1 VRNLTKT
8 IAAVSLLMPASAYSL
23 GIGDIKLHSAL
34 NQKLDAEIAL
44 LVSADENISD
54 IKVRLA
60 SPDKFDEAGVPWS
73 YFLSKIKF
81 KAVTQTDGSTIVK
94 LSSNEALREP
104 FLDFLLEV
112 TWASGNLYREFTVLV
127 DPPVSYKKATIPV
140 IQKPQQPIV
149 PSYADQPV
157 KIIDRD
163 ANVVSETSVGQYGP
177 TEKTDSVWKIAEKAN
192 IYDDVSIEQ
201 MMMSIY
207 EANPRAFYKKNV
219 NALMAGQTLKIP
231 EKDVVLKLSK
241 KQALAAFKQQ
251 DKVWNGRVGKK
262 EKQSNIDDSLLSSQ
276 LELEAPVLGEVGDKA
291 NIVTGDKT
299 TAKHIVDSEIDD
311 SKVASSDE
319 GLALQARMDKLEQ
332 QLVMMQ
338 KILLL
343 KDEQIAT
350 LQNKKQVEPSSKT
363 VETTEIAEPVV
374 APETKEPLDQG
385 KIKIKT
391 LAEIQAEKEAA
402 KVASVSVDDVQKP
415 VETTTK
421 AQVSPEKEPAKVE
434 PVKKPKPKFKLKPAP
449 VVEEET
455 DYLTLAIGGGSAL
468 ILSVLGVLWWR
479 RRAVEEDDDDTESVF
494 AMASEISLPD
504 SPDDKLTIPVADDSS
519 LYNVGT
525 VGESSF
531 LSEFTP
537 SDFDAFDTD
546 QTEVDPVAE
555 ADVYLAYGRYQQAE
569 DLMLQAIKDYPER
582 DECKLKLLEIYFT
595 NENKNSFED
604 YAKELVAEGKPE
616 NSGFWD
622 KVVEMGREIDPD
634 SSLYSDKASFESVD
648 LEKQQESEQVE
659 LEVVKGGASNIE
671 EIDENIDFDLSV
683 FEDADTADNS
693 IESAIDVND
702 VSTLDTE
709 KNVADENGLDFDLSI
724 FDLDETD
731 EERPEI
737 SAAETESVESIEFDL
752 NSDPVI
758 APESEEKKVEES
770 NKAADVETFDFDFD
784 LGTEA
789 EEAIVEPET
798 IDLTTETDIDIDL
811 ENFDFSS
818 DDKQEDSTALNV
830 DDEVEVIDKSK
841 VEDFDFDFD
850 MPETP
855 SAIADSGISLE
866 EGVSDLTDMDELETK
881 LDLAKAYIDMGDTD
895 AAADIA
901 KEVLEKG
908 SAEQKQAAQEV
919 LDQLK

>member
-44 LVSADENISD
+44 LVSAGDKISD

-81 KAVTQTDGSTIVK
+81 KAVTRADGSTIVK

-140 IQKPQQPIV
+140 IQKPQQSATPT
-149 PSYADQPV
+149 YADQPV
-157 KIIDRD
+157 KIINRD
-163 ANVVSETSVGQYGP
+163 VDVASRTSAGEYGP
-177 TEKTDSVWKIAEKAN
+177 TAKTDSLWKIASKTN
-192 IYDDVSIEQ
+192 VYDDVSIEQ

-231 EKDVVLKLSK
+231 EKDVILKLSK

-251 DKVWNGRVGKK
+251 DNVWKGRVAKK
-262 EKQSNIDDSLLSSQ
+262 EKQSSIEDSLLASQ
-276 LELEAPVLGEVGDKA
+276 LELEAPVVDEIGDTVDV
-291 NIVTGDKT
+291 VTGDKS

-338 KILLL
+338 KILIL

-350 LQNKKQVEPSSKT
+350 LQNKKLIEPSSKAAET
-363 VETTEIAEPVV
+363 TEVAEPVVTPETTEIVEP
-374 APETKEPLDQG
+374 G

-391 LAEIQAEKEAA
+391 LAEVQAEEEAA
-402 KVASVSVDDVQKP
+402 KVASNEVVKKP
-415 VETTTK
+415 IETTK
-421 AQVSPEKEPAKVE
+421 VAPEKTPVKVE

-449 VVEEET
+449 VIEEET

-468 ILSVLGVLWWR
+468 ILSALGVLWWR
-479 RRAVEEDDDDTESVF
+479 RRTVEEEDDTESMF
-494 AMASEISLPD
+494 AAASEISLPD
-504 SPDDKLTIPVADDSS
+504 ASDDELSIPVADDSS

-546 QTEVDPVAE
+546 QSEVDPVSE

-595 NENKNSFED
+595 NENKSSYED

-616 NSGFWD
+616 DSEFWD
-622 KVVEMGREIDPD
+622 KVVEMGREIAPD
-634 SSLYSDKASFESVD
+634 SPLYTDKASFESVD
-648 LEKQQESEQVE
+648 LEKAKTQESEQVA
-659 LEVVKGGASNIE
+659 LEVVKDEEEVNEELDVSTDFDLSIFEDTVDSSIVSAIEVQDASTTLDE
-671 EIDENIDFDLSV
+671 DAAEADENVLDFDLSV
-683 FEDADTADNS
+683 F
-693 IESAIDVND
+693 
-702 VSTLDTE
+702 
-709 KNVADENGLDFDLSI
+709 
-724 FDLDETD
+724 DLDGTD
-731 EERPEI
+731 DDKSEI
-737 SAAETESVESIEFDL
+737 SATESVESIEFDL
-752 NSDPVI
+752 NSE
-758 APESEEKKVEES
+758 PEEIKIEEPSETP
-770 NKAADVETFDFDFD
+770 DVESFDFDFD
-784 LGTEA
+784 LGTET
-789 EEAIVEPET
+789 EEASVEPE
-798 IDLTTETDIDIDL
+798 IIELAAETDIDIDL
-811 ENFDFSS
+811 ESFDFSS
-818 DDKQEDSTALNV
+818 DDKQEDNAVSNV
-830 DDEVEVIDKSK
+830 DDEIEVIDKSE
-841 VEDFDFDFD
+841 VEEFEFDFDAPEVPSQS
-850 MPETP
+850 PETDP
-855 SAIADSGISLE
+855 VISLDE
-866 EGVSDLTDMDELETK
+866 SVSDLTDMDELETK
-881 LDLAKAYIDMGDTD
+881 LDLAKAYIDMGDAD
-895 AAADIA
+895 AAVDIA

-908 SAEQKQAAQEV
+908 STEQKKAAQEV

>member
-1 VRNLTKT
+1 VSNLTKT

-44 LVSADENISD
+44 LVSADEKISD

-140 IQKPQQPIV
+140 IQKPQQPATPI
-149 PSYADQPV
+149 YANQPV
-157 KIIDRD
+157 KIINKD
-163 ANVVSETSVGQYGP
+163 VELVSRASVEQYGP
-177 TEKTDSVWKIAEKAN
+177 TTKIDSLWKVAEKAN
-192 IYDDVSIEQ
+192 VYDDVTIEQ

-231 EKDVVLKLSK
+231 EKDVILKLSR

-251 DKVWNGRVGKK
+251 DNVWNGRVGKK
-262 EKQSNIDDSLLSSQ
+262 EAQSNIDDSLLASQ
-276 LELEAPVLGEVGDKA
+276 LELEAPALDEIGDTA
-291 NIVTGDKT
+291 NVVTSDKT
-299 TAKHIVDSEIDD
+299 TAKHIIDSEIDD

-338 KILLL
+338 KILIL

-350 LQNKKQVEPSSKT
+350 LQNKKQIEPSSKT
-363 VETTEIAEPVV
+363 LETTESVVKPEIKEIVEP
-374 APETKEPLDQG
+374 G

-391 LAEIQAEKEAA
+391 LADIQAEKEAVKVTSVEEVKKPIEATQVLA
-402 KVASVSVDDVQKP
+402 KKTP
-415 VETTTK
+415 T
-421 AQVSPEKEPAKVE
+421 KVE
-434 PVKKPKPKFKLKPAP
+434 QVKKEKPKPKFKLKPAP

-455 DYLTLAIGGGSAL
+455 DYLTLAVGGGSAL

-479 RRAVEEDDDDTESVF
+479 RRTVEEEEDTESMF
-494 AMASEISLPD
+494 AAASEIILP
-504 SPDDKLTIPVADDSS
+504 SAPDDELSIPVADDSS

-546 QTEVDPVAE
+546 QSEVDPVSE

-595 NENKNSFED
+595 NENKSSFEN

-616 NSGFWD
+616 DSEFWD
-622 KVVEMGREIDPD
+622 KVVEMGREIDPE
-634 SSLYSDKASFESVD
+634 SSLYTDKASFESVD
-648 LEKQQESEQVE
+648 LEKEQKQESEQV
-659 LEVVKGGASNIE
+659 VKDEAENIE
-671 EIDENIDFDLSV
+671 ELDTNVDFDLSV
-683 FEDADTADNS
+683 FEDADTADSSKASTIEVQNDS
-693 IESAIDVND
+693 ATLDEESA
-702 VSTLDTE
+702 E
-709 KNVADENGLDFDLSI
+709 ADENVLDFDLSV
-724 FDLDETD
+724 FDLDGADD
-731 EERPEI
+731 EKPEV
-737 SAAETESVESIEFDL
+737 SATETESIESIEFDL
-752 NSDPVI
+752 TPDPVSE
-758 APESEEKKVEES
+758 PEEIKVEENS
-770 NKAADVETFDFDFD
+770 ETTDVESFDFDFD
-784 LGTEA
+784 LGSETE
-789 EEAIVEPET
+789 EPSVEPEV
-798 IDLTTETDIDIDL
+798 IDLTSETDIDIDL
-811 ENFDFSS
+811 ESFDFSS
-818 DDKQEDSTALNV
+818 DDKQEDSTTLNV
-830 DDEVEVIDKSK
+830 DDEVEALDKNE
-841 VEDFDFDFD
+841 VENFDFDFD
-850 MPETP
+850 ATEVP
-855 SAIADSGISLE
+855 SQSPATDPVINLDES
-866 EGVSDLTDMDELETK
+866 VSDLTDMDELETK
-881 LDLAKAYIDMGDTD
+881 LDLAKAYIDMGDSD

-901 KEVLEKG
+901 KEVLDKG
-908 SAEQKQAAQEV
+908 SAEQKKAAQEV

>member
-44 LVSADENISD
+44 LVSAGDKVSD
-54 IKVRLA
+54 IKVKLA

-81 KAVTQTDGSTIVK
+81 KAVTRADGSTVVK

-140 IQKPQQPIV
+140 IQKPQQSATPT
-149 PSYADQPV
+149 YANQPV
-157 KIIDRD
+157 KIINRD
-163 ANVVSETSVGQYGP
+163 VDIASRVSVGEYGP
-177 TEKTDSVWKIAEKAN
+177 TEKTDSLWKIANKTN
-192 IYDDVSIEQ
+192 VYDDVSIEQ

-231 EKDVVLKLSK
+231 EKDVILKLSK

-251 DKVWNGRVGKK
+251 DNVWKGRVAKK
-262 EKQSNIDDSLLSSQ
+262 EKQPSVEDNLLASQ
-276 LELEAPVLGEVGDKA
+276 LELEAPVVDKIGDGVDV
-291 NIVTGDKT
+291 VTGDKT

-311 SKVASSDE
+311 SKIASSDE

-338 KILLL
+338 KILIL

-350 LQNKKQVEPSSKT
+350 LQNKKQIEPSSKT
-363 VETTEIAEPVV
+363 EETTEIAKPVV
-374 APETKEPLDQG
+374 TPETTEIVEPG

-391 LAEIQAEKEAA
+391 LAEVQAEEEAA
-402 KVASVSVDDVQKP
+402 KVASSEVVKKP
-415 VETTTK
+415 IETTEV
-421 AQVSPEKEPAKVE
+421 AQVAPKKTPAKVD

-468 ILSVLGVLWWR
+468 ILSALGVLWWR
-479 RRAVEEDDDDTESVF
+479 RRTVEEEEDTESMF
-494 AMASEISLPD
+494 AAASEISLPD
-504 SPDDKLTIPVADDSS
+504 ALDDELSIPVADDSS

-546 QTEVDPVAE
+546 QSEVDPVSE

-569 DLMLQAIKDYPER
+569 DLMLQAIKDFPER

-595 NENKNSFED
+595 NENKSSYED

-616 NSGFWD
+616 DSEFWD
-622 KVVEMGREIDPD
+622 KVVEMGREIAPD
-634 SSLYSDKASFESVD
+634 SPLYTDKASFESVD
-648 LEKQQESEQVE
+648 LEKEQKLESEQVA
-659 LEVVKGGASNIE
+659 LEVVKDEAETNE
-671 EIDENIDFDLSV
+671 EIDTSTDFDLSV
-683 FEDADTADNS
+683 FDDTEIAADTADNS
-693 IESAIDVND
+693 IVSAIEVQDAPT
-702 VSTLDTE
+702 TLDE
-709 KNVADENGLDFDLSI
+709 GVAAEADENVLDFDLSV
-724 FDLDETD
+724 FDLDGTD
-731 EERPEI
+731 DEKSEI
-737 SAAETESVESIEFDL
+737 SATESVESIEFDL
-752 NSDPVI
+752 NSE
-758 APESEEKKVEES
+758 PEEIKIEES
-770 NKAADVETFDFDFD
+770 SEATDVESFDFDFD
-784 LGTEA
+784 LGTET
-789 EEAIVEPET
+789 EEASVEPE
-798 IDLTTETDIDIDL
+798 IIELAAETDIDIDL
-811 ENFDFSS
+811 ESFDFSS
-818 DDKQEDSTALNV
+818 DDKQEDNVASNV
-830 DDEVEVIDKSK
+830 DDEIEVIDKSE
-841 VEDFDFDFD
+841 VEEFEFDFDA
-850 MPETP
+850 PEVPAEPPVTDP
-855 SAIADSGISLE
+855 VISLDE
-866 EGVSDLTDMDELETK
+866 SVSDLTDMDELETK
-881 LDLAKAYIDMGDTD
+881 LDLAKAYIDMGDAD
-895 AAADIA
+895 AAVDIA

>member
-1 VRNLTKT
+1 VSNLTKT

-44 LVSADENISD
+44 LVSADEKISD

-140 IQKPQQPIV
+140 IQKPQQPAA
-149 PSYADQPV
+149 PTYASQPV
-157 KIIDRD
+157 KIINKD
-163 ANVVSETSVGQYGP
+163 VELVSRASVEQYGP
-177 TEKTDSVWKIAEKAN
+177 TTRTDSLWKIADKTN
-192 IYDDVSIEQ
+192 VYDDVSIEQ

-231 EKDVVLKLSK
+231 EKDVILKLSK

-251 DKVWNGRVGKK
+251 DNVWNGRVGKK
-262 EKQSNIDDSLLSSQ
+262 ETQSNIDDSLLASQ
-276 LELEAPVLGEVGDKA
+276 LELEAPVLGEIGDTA
-291 NIVTGDKT
+291 NVVTSDKT
-299 TAKHIVDSEIDD
+299 TAKHIIDSEIDD

-338 KILLL
+338 KILIL

-350 LQNKKQVEPSSKT
+350 LQNKKQIEPSSTTLEKT
-363 VETTEIAEPVV
+363 KVAEPVAKPETTEIVEP
-374 APETKEPLDQG
+374 G

-391 LAEIQAEKEAA
+391 LAEVQAEAKAA
-402 KVASVSVDDVQKP
+402 SIDAVKKP
-415 VETTTK
+415 VETTEVVQL
-421 AQVSPEKEPAKVE
+421 APEKMPTKVDS
-434 PVKKPKPKFKLKPAP
+434 VKKIKPKPKPKFKLKPAP
-449 VVEEET
+449 VVEEEV

-479 RRAVEEDDDDTESVF
+479 RRTVEEEEDTESMF
-494 AMASEISLPD
+494 AAASEISLP
-504 SPDDKLTIPVADDSS
+504 SAPDDELSIPIADDSS

-546 QTEVDPVAE
+546 QSEVDPVSE

-595 NENKNSFED
+595 NENKISFEN
-604 YAKELVAEGKPE
+604 YAKELVTEGKSE
-616 NSGFWD
+616 NSEFWD
-622 KVVEMGREIDPD
+622 KVVEMGKEIDPD
-634 SSLYSDKASFESVD
+634 SSLYTDKASFESVD
-648 LEKQQESEQVE
+648 LEKEQKQESEQIA
-659 LEVVKGGASNIE
+659 LEVVKDEAENIE
-671 EIDENIDFDLSV
+671 ELDTGLDFDLSV
-683 FEDADTADNS
+683 FEDTDTADSSKASEIEVQNDS
-693 IESAIDVND
+693 TTLDEESAEV
-702 VSTLDTE
+702 
-709 KNVADENGLDFDLSI
+709 DENVLDFDLSV
-724 FDLDETD
+724 FDLDGADD
-731 EERPEI
+731 EKPEV
-737 SAAETESVESIEFDL
+737 SATETESIESIEFDL
-752 NSDPVI
+752 NSDSK
-758 APESEEKKVEES
+758 PEEIKIEENNETT
-770 NKAADVETFDFDFD
+770 DVESFDFDFD
-784 LGTEA
+784 LGSETE
-789 EEAIVEPET
+789 EPSIEPEV
-798 IDLTTETDIDIDL
+798 IDLTSETDIDIDL
-811 ENFDFSS
+811 ESFDFSS
-818 DDKQEDSTALNV
+818 DDKQEDSTTLNV
-830 DDEVEVIDKSK
+830 DDEVEVLDKNE
-841 VEDFDFDFD
+841 VENFDFDFD
-850 MPETP
+850 AAEVP
-855 SAIADSGISLE
+855 SQPPATDPVINLDES
-866 EGVSDLTDMDELETK
+866 VSDLTDMDELETK
-881 LDLAKAYIDMGDTD
+881 LDLAKAYIDMGDSD